1 MANHTAAKLTS
12 RSIAL
17 LLIGAL
23 PGLAQVG
30 QLRRP
35 AAAAANRSVK
45 PSPVFAPNRYAVF
58 LTDQPV
64 AARYLSRESMQ
75 TAEAAR
81 YREDLERTQAGVKSA
96 LASRNIRVVGS
107 VATALNAIFVVA
119 PPESLA
125 AIRAIPGVA
134 GVMPMRTG
142 RKHLNVATQ
151 LMNAAPGA
159 TTSAYAPAWTQLG
172 GSNSAG
178 AGIKIAIIDTG
189 IDQTHPAF
197 QDSTLSMP
205 AGFPKCNTDPTWSCT
220 AYTTNKVIVARS
232 YVRQI
237 SAYSATDPANPLPS
251 TTTPT
256 PATSQPD
263 DYSPRDRDGHGTA
276 VASAAAAIYPT
287 AGLTVPINGTA
298 PKAYLGSY
306 KVYGTPGVNDYTPED
321 VFIQALDDAVN
332 DGMDIVNLSSGLPAT
347 TGAKDT
353 GAACGNAAGVPCDPL
368 GYAFETVAEAGT
380 VVVVSAGNGGVNYNA
395 YNYYPIFSSMA
406 TPAVAPS
413 VISVGATMNGHAFGP
428 SVSVP
433 GAGASFQNIP
443 SVPSDSY
450 PVNLGGLTAP
460 LVDVGVLTADQD
472 DYACAALPTNSLAN
486 SFALVQRGPTASPCS
501 FSVKAAN
508 VQAAG
513 AIGMIMF
520 QAPDSPTLWNTLAGD
535 PYNYIETV
543 DQFTGPVVGISNA
556 IGVQLQEYI
565 FHNAIVSYASNG
577 SVDPWP
583 LVTIDLSGALRSP
596 DPGVAANELATYS
609 SFGPAMAYFPATGCA
624 TCSGALVKPDL
635 VATGGG
641 DYNLIPDPNDL
652 PLLGFP
658 GLYVAAEIFDP
669 TGEVYSS
676 TRYAAV
682 NGTSFASP
690 LTAGSAALV
699 KQAHPGYT
707 AAQIKSALVN
717 WSNATAV
724 QFDDGA
730 FGVNGFTGNA
740 PVDVRQIG
748 AGLLDAGAAAQATIA
763 ATPTAVSFGAV
774 KTGGSLPASQQIT
787 ITNLGTSAVTLNVAV
802 AQTASAASAIVAA
815 TPSTLSLGAAGS
827 GTASATVTVSVTGT
841 VPAVGVYYGSVNLT
855 GTVPSGGSVTAPGTS
870 VHIPYLF
877 EVGNG
882 ILVSGDAL
890 TGNIIPVY
898 GTYFDGIVG
907 TDNGP
912 IGIQLIDA
920 GGLPVTGFPVT
931 FSTGGGVTLRS
942 VSGEPACS
950 GSALSVSCNTDNY
963 GIAYTDVLL
972 GPTPVA
978 APSQCTQSEP
988 GCIIAGPTGLSSAAL
1003 AITMNIRAQP
1013 TIANTSVV
1021 DAAQGKSPIAPGSYV
1036 AIYGSGLSDYTAAE
1050 TTTTLPLSLEGV
1062 TVSFDAPSASL
1073 SVPGDLIYVSPN
1085 QVNVQVPWELQGV
1098 NGPVQMKVTLYETE
1112 YGNLATV
1119 TVADTAPSFFETTPG
1134 AEVAAL
1140 IAGTYNYVT
1149 PTSAVARGTA
1159 VQLYANGL
1167 GPVNNQ
1173 PASGG
1178 MAPSSKTANTKATP
1192 TVTIGGQTATV
1203 SYCGL
1208 APGSQGLY
1216 EIDVTVPP
1224 PSVLTTT
1231 GAEAVSLSIA
1241 GKTATS
1247 TITVK

>member
-1 MANHTAAKLTS
+1 MGNHTAAKITS
-12 RSIAL
+12 CSVAL
-17 LLIGAL
+17 LLLGAW
-23 PGLAQVG
+23 PGFAQVAPA
-30 QLRRP
+30 RRP

-45 PSPVFAPNRYAVF
+45 PAPVFAPNRYAVF

-64 AARYLSRESMQ
+64 AARYLTRESMQ

-81 YREDLERTQAGVKSA
+81 YREQVARAQAGVKTA

-107 VATALNAIFVVA
+107 VATVANAIFVVA

-134 GVMPMRTG
+134 GIMPMRTG

-159 TTSAYAPAWTQLG
+159 TTSPYPSAWSIAPG
-172 GSNSAG
+172 GSGNAG
-178 AGIKIAIIDTG
+178 AGIKIGIVDTG

-197 QDSTLSMP
+197 QDSTLTVP

-276 VASAAAAIYPT
+276 IASAAAAIYPT
-287 AGLTVPINGTA
+287 AGVTVPINGMA
-298 PKAYLGSY
+298 PKAFLGNY
-306 KVYGTPGVNDYTPED
+306 KVYGTPGVNDYPPED
-321 VFIQALDDAVN
+321 VYIQALDDAMS
-332 DGMDIVNLSSGLPAT
+332 DGMDVVNFSSGAPAT

-353 GAACGNAAGVPCDPL
+353 GAACGNAASVPCDPL
-368 GYAFETVAEAGT
+368 GNAFETAAEAGL
-380 VVVVSAGNGGVNYNA
+380 VIAVSAGNGGVNYTA
-395 YNYYPIFSSMA
+395 YNYYPIYNSVA

-413 VISVGATMNGHAFGP
+413 VISAGATINGHAFGP

-433 GAGASFQNIP
+433 GASSSLQNIV
-443 SVPSDSY
+443 SIPSDSS
-450 PVNLGGLTAP
+450 VANIGGLMAP

-472 DYACAALPTNSLAN
+472 NYACSALPANSLTN
-486 SFALVQRGPTASPCS
+486 SFALVQRGPTSSTTCYLS
-501 FSVKAAN
+501 TKAAN

-513 AIGMIMF
+513 AIGMILY
-520 QAPDSPTLWNTLAGD
+520 QAPDSPASWNSSNPSD

-556 IGVQLQEYI
+556 MGALLQEYI
-565 FHNAIVSYASNG
+565 FHTAIVSYASNG

-583 LVTIDLSGALRSP
+583 LVTIDMSGAVRSP
-596 DPGVAANELATYS
+596 DPGAAANELATYS
-609 SFGPAMAYFPATGCA
+609 SFGPSMAHFQATGCS
-624 TCSGALVKPDL
+624 TCTGALIKPEL

-641 DYNLIPDPNDL
+641 DYNLYPDPNDGY
-652 PLLGFP
+652 LLGFA
-658 GLYVAAEIFDP
+658 GLYVAAESFDP
-669 TGEVYSS
+669 NGEVYSS
-676 TRYAAV
+676 TRYAAA

-717 WSNATAV
+717 WSNASAV
-724 QFDDGA
+724 QTDDGA
-730 FGVNGFTGNA
+730 FGYNGFVGNA

-748 AGLLDAGAAAQATIA
+748 AGLLDAGAAAQATIT
-763 ATPTAVSFGAV
+763 ATPTTVSFGAV

-787 ITNLGTSAVTLNVAV
+787 IANLGSGAVTLNVAV
-802 AQTASAASAIVAA
+802 AQKMSAASATV
-815 TPSTLSLGAAGS
+815 TVSPSTLSLGAAGS
-827 GTASATVTVSVTGT
+827 GTASATITVSITGT
-841 VPAVGVYYGSVNLT
+841 VPAVGVYYGSVN
-855 GTVPSGGSVTAPGTS
+855 VTAIGVS
-870 VHIPYLF
+870 LHIPYLF
-877 EVGNG
+877 QVGNG
-882 ILVSGDAL
+882 ILASGTFV
-890 TGNIIPVY
+890 TGNIIPVF
-898 GTYFDGIVG
+898 GTYFDGIAG

-912 IGIQLIDA
+912 IAIQLMDA
-920 GGLPVTGFPVT
+920 GGLPIAGFPVT
-931 FSTGGGVTLRS
+931 FSAGAGVTLRS
-942 VSGEPACS
+942 VSGEPACA
-950 GSALSVSCNTDNY
+950 GSALSVICNTDNY

-978 APSQCTQSEP
+978 TPYTCSGAVP
-988 GCIIAGPTGLSSAAL
+988 GCIIAGPTGLSSAGM
-1003 AITMNIRAQP
+1003 AINVNIRQQP
-1013 TIANTSVV
+1013 TIGSVL
-1021 DAAQGKSPIAPGSYV
+1021 DAAQGKTTIAPGSYV
-1036 AIYGSGLSDYTAAE
+1036 AIYGSGLSDYAAAE
-1050 TTTTLPLSLEGV
+1050 TTSTLPLALQGV
-1062 TVSFDAPSASL
+1062 SVSFDAAGI
-1073 SVPGDLIYVSPN
+1073 SVPGELIYVSPT
-1085 QVNVQVPWELQGV
+1085 QVNVQVPWELQGL
-1098 NGPVQMKVTLYETE
+1098 NSSVQMKVTLYEYE
-1112 YGNLATV
+1112 YGNLATA

-1140 IAGTYNYVT
+1140 IAGAYTYVT
-1149 PTSAVARGTA
+1149 PTSPVARGTG

-1178 MAPSSKTANTKATP
+1178 VAPSTKTANTKAAC
-1192 TVTIGGQTATV
+1192 TVTIGGV
-1203 SYCGL
+1203 SVVPTYCGL
-1208 APGSQGLY
+1208 APGYPGLY
-1216 EIDVTVPP
+1216 EVDVTVPP
-1224 PSVLTTT
+1224 ASALTTT
-1231 GAEAVSLSIA
+1231 GAKTVSLTIA
-1241 GKTATS
+1241 GQTATS
-1247 TITVK
+1247 TITVD